1 MTDTIDR
8 IIGVLAILEI
18 QQVITRNLLEDTPV
32 LTEEVRQ
39 VKDVNTQLQGMLRL
53 SPVDRHV
60 TGILEVQLMM
70 PRHLRTATLR
80 ILSLAVLQIVIMVD
94 ESPEVVTLHVGSIG
108 YTIHGTVVGKV
119 PTVQLLTAG
128 RDIKQV
134 ARADGSLLTLVLKI

>member
-53 SPVDRHV
+53 S
-60 TGILEVQLMM
+60 QLTDMS
-70 PRHLRTATLR
+70 R
-80 ILSLAVLQIVIMVD
+80 V
-94 ESPEVVTLHVGSIG
+94 
-108 YTIHGTVVGKV
+108 Y
-119 PTVQLLTAG
+119 
-128 RDIKQV
+128 
-134 ARADGSLLTLVLKI
+134 LKSS